1 MTTEEIIKELPKGLL
16 GWYHFRENSKVLY
29 LTDAS
34 DSLSEMLL
42 EKGLEVTAVKSQN
55 VILRELEIYDY
66 IIAVGV
72 LEISD
77 NPVDLLKMCKSLLKK
92 DGILLLG
99 VDNRLGL
106 RYFCGDRDKFTE
118 RSFEGIEHYRRIMPV
133 DREQLEGQAYAKY
146 EVEDMLT
153 KAGISRNKSYSVLP
167 NLDFPQLIYA
177 ENYLP
182 EEELSIRYFPL
193 YHYPDSVFLEE
204 EYLYT
209 DIVKSGLFHTMANA
223 FLWECPMSGGYEEI
237 KHVTISLDRGR
248 ENALYT
254 IIREDGKVEKRAA
267 YEDGKTKMQV
277 LLENTEDLQAHGI
290 SVVDAVIENGSY
302 VMPYVKGEVAVSY
315 FSRLLKTDKE
325 CFIEEAD
332 RFRNLILQSSEHVS
346 EDEEMGIILKRGYLD
361 LVPLNCFYIDGDFVF
376 YDQEFYEEN
385 CPANA
390 VIMRMIDII
399 YSGNLELEA
408 ILPRDFLIKRY
419 GLEQN
424 LYKWRRIGAE
434 FTQKLR
440 NQRELKVFNE
450 RYQRNYETIHSNRQ
464 SLNYSAT
471 EYQRLFVDILKN
483 IEDKKL
489 IVFGSGNFARK
500 FLKLYGEE
508 YPVYAIVDN
517 NKEKWGQTLEGVNI
531 VSPEIFA
538 QMDSRE
544 YKVIICIKSYVG
556 VMKQLKEA
564 GVKNI
569 GVYDTNIDYPRTLK
583 TKESVSMIDN
593 IQDKVTKKY
602 KRGYIAGVFDLFHVG
617 HLNMFKRAK
626 EQCEYLIVGVVCDE
640 GVRKNKKTEPFI
652 PFEERV
658 EMVRSCRYVD
668 EAVEI
673 PFGYGGTRD
682 AYRLYH
688 FDCQFSGSDYI
699 DDPNWLAEKEFLEK
713 QGAEMVFFPY
723 TESTSSSKIKA
734 MINKRLL

>member
-1 MTTEEIIKELPKGLL
+1 MTTEDIIKELPKGLL
-16 GWYHFRENSKVLY
+16 GWYHFKENSKVLY

-34 DSLSEMLL
+34 DSLEDMLL
-42 EKGLEVTAVKSQN
+42 EKELKVTAIKSQDLKLGEKESFDY
-55 VILRELEIYDY
+55 VIAI
-66 IIAVGV
+66 GV
-72 LEISD
+72 LEVSD
-77 NPVDLLKMCKSLLKK
+77 HPVEVLKTCKSLLKK

-118 RSFEGIEHYRRIMPV
+118 RSFDGIEHYRRIMPA

-146 EVEDMLT
+146 EVEDMLI
-153 KAGISRNKSYSVLP
+153 KAGISRHKSYSVLP

-193 YHYPDSVFLEE
+193 YYYSDSVFLEE

-209 DIVKSGLFHTMANA
+209 DMVKSGMFHTMANA
-223 FLWECPMSGGYEEI
+223 YLIECPMSGSYEAV
-237 KHVTISLDRGR
+237 KHVTISLDRGK

-254 IIREDGKVEKRAA
+254 IIREDDKVEKRAV
-267 YEDGKTKMQV
+267 YEDGKAKMQV
-277 LLENTEDLQAHGI
+277 LLENTRDLQAHGI
-290 SVVDAVIENGSY
+290 SVVDAVLENDSY

-315 FSRLLKTDKE
+315 FSRLLKADKDI
-325 CFIEEAD
+325 FIKQVD
-332 RFRNLILQSSEHVS
+332 RFRDLILQSSEHLS
-346 EDEEMGIILKRGYLD
+346 EDEETGIILKRGYLD

-385 CPANA
+385 FPANA
-390 VIMRMIDII
+390 VIMRMVDII

-419 GLEQN
+419 GLDQKLEQ
-424 LYKWRRIGAE
+424 WRRIGAE

-440 NQRELKVFNE
+440 NQRELRVFNE

-464 SLNYSAT
+464 SINYSAT
-471 EYQRLFVDILKN
+471 EYQRLFVDIFKD

-489 IVFGSGNFARK
+489 IVFGSGNFAKK
-500 FLKLYGEE
+500 FLTLYKEE
-508 YPVYAIVDN
+508 HPVYAIVDN
-517 NKEKWGQTLEGVNI
+517 NKDKWGQTLEGIEI
-531 VSPEIFA
+531 VSPEIF
-538 QMDSRE
+538 SRLKPRE

-564 GVKNI
+564 GVRNI
-569 GVYDTNIDYPRTLK
+569 GVYDTNIDYPK
-583 TKESVSMIDN
+583 TAKRQSVQRQMSQGMDT
-593 IQDKVTKKY
+593 VTKKY
-602 KRGYIAGVFDLFHVG
+602 HIGYIAGVFDLFHVG

-626 EQCEYLIVGVVCDE
+626 EQCEYLIVGVVTDE

-652 PFEERV
+652 PFEERI

-699 DDPNWLAEKEFLEK
+699 DNPFWLSEKEFLEK
-713 QGAEMVFFPY
+713 QGAEMVFFSY
-723 TESTSSSKIKA
+723 TESTSSTKIKA
-734 MINKRLL
+734 MINKKLL

>member
-34 DSLSEMLL
+34 DSLEDMLL
-42 EKGLEVTAVKSQN
+42 EKELKVTAIKSQDLKLGEKEAFDY
-55 VILRELEIYDY
+55 VIAI
-66 IIAVGV
+66 GV
-72 LEISD
+72 LEVS
-77 NPVDLLKMCKSLLKK
+77 NHPVEVLKACKNLLKT

-118 RSFEGIEHYRRIMPV
+118 RSFEGIEHYRRIMPA

-146 EVEDMLT
+146 EVENMLT
-153 KAGISRNKSYSVLP
+153 KAGINGHKSYSVLP

-209 DIVKSGLFHTMANA
+209 DIVKSGMFHTMANA
-223 FLWECPMSGGYEEI
+223 FLIECPMSGNYETV

-254 IIREDGKVEKRAA
+254 IIREDDKVEKRAV
-267 YEDGKTKMQV
+267 YEDGKAKMQV
-277 LLENTEDLQAHGI
+277 LLENTRDLQAHGI
-290 SVVDAVIENGSY
+290 SVVDAALENDSY
-302 VMPYVKGEVAVSY
+302 VMPYVKGEIAVSY
-315 FSRLLKTDKE
+315 FSGLLKTDKDI
-325 CFIEEAD
+325 FIKQVD
-332 RFRNLILQSSEHVS
+332 RFRDLILQSSEHIS
-346 EDEEMGIILKRGYLD
+346 EDEETGAIMKRGYLD

-390 VIMRMIDII
+390 VIMRMVDII

-419 GLEQN
+419 GLDQKLEQ
-424 LYKWRRIGAE
+424 WRRIGAE

-440 NQRELKVFNE
+440 NQRELRVFNE
-450 RYQRNYETIHSNRQ
+450 RYQRNYETVHSNRQ
-464 SLNYSAT
+464 SINYSAT
-471 EYQRLFVDILKN
+471 EYQRLFVDIFKDT
-483 IEDKKL
+483 EDKKL
-489 IVFGSGNFARK
+489 IVFGSGNFAKK
-500 FLKLYGEE
+500 FLTLYKEE
-508 YPVYAIVDN
+508 HPIHAIVDN
-517 NKEKWGQTLEGVNI
+517 NKDKWGQTLEGIEI
-531 VSPEIFA
+531 VSPEIFKG
-538 QMDSRE
+538 MEPRE

-564 GVKNI
+564 GVRNI

-583 TKESVSMIDN
+583 RKEVVSAINN
-593 IQDKVTKKY
+593 IQDKVSKKY
-602 KRGYIAGVFDLFHVG
+602 KKGYIAGVFDLFHVG

-626 EQCEYLIVGVVCDE
+626 EQCEYLIVGVVTDE

-652 PFEERV
+652 PFEERI

-723 TESTSSSKIKA
+723 TESTSSTKIKA
-734 MINKRLL
+734 MINKKLL